1 METKAKYSK
10 DVLEEELTRRIQELE
25 SMDPGSDEASN
36 QLQYVE
42 VLHKLKMAE
51 EEIEETRRANEA
63 KEKADRIKERND
75 RILGIAGLGV
85 TLFTFAVGM
94 ANRNRLYKMGLEF
107 EENGTLTSKTFGEV
121 FREALHLK
129 N

>member
-1 METKAKYSK
+1 METKAKDSK
-10 DVLEEELTRRIQELE
+10 DVLEEELIRRIRELE
-25 SMDPGSDEASN
+25 SMDPGSDKASN

-42 VLHKLKMAE
+42 LLHKLKMAE

-63 KEKADRIKERND
+63 KEKADRIKVRDD

-85 TLFTFAVGM
+85 TLLTFAVSM
-94 ANRNRLYKMGLEF
+94 ANRNHLYKMGLEF
-107 EENGTLTSKTFGEV
+107 EEKGTLTSKTFGEV
-121 FREALHLK
+121 FREALRLK